1 MGAGYGVHA
10 RRTHPLACSPVS
22 EHFRIRG
29 GARLTGEVRVV
40 GAKNSV
46 LKLMAAALLAEG
58 TTTLTNC
65 PEILDVPLMADVLRG
80 LGCDVDVTGSEVAI
94 SAPAEPKHEADYGS
108 VSKLRASVCVLG
120 PLVGRCRRARVALP
134 GGDAIGSRPLDMHQN
149 GLRKL
154 GARSEIEHGCVV
166 AEAEGLHGAQ
176 IWLDFPSVGATENI
190 LMAAVLA
197 EGTTVLDNAAREPEI
212 VDLCVM
218 LQQMGA
224 QISGA
229 GTSTLTIEGV
239 DVLRP
244 TEHRVIGDRIVG
256 ATWAFAAAMTRGEV
270 TVRGVDPHHLDLV
283 LEKLRLAGA
292 EVDQAPVDQASVD
305 QSGFDG
311 FRVVMP
317 DRPTSVDFV
326 TLPYPGFAT
335 DLQPMAIALSAISDG
350 TSMITENVFEA
361 RFRFVEEMIRL
372 GADARTDG
380 HHAVVRGVE
389 RLSSAP
395 VWASDI
401 RAGAG
406 LVLAGLCAEGTTDV
420 WDVFHIDRGYPRFV
434 ENLAALGADIQRVT
448 APPER

>member
-1 MGAGYGVHA
+1 M
-10 RRTHPLACSPVS
+10 S
-22 EHFRIRG
+22 EHFRVQG
-29 GARLTGEVRVV
+29 GGRLVGEVAVV

-58 TTTLTNC
+58 TTTITNC
-65 PEILDVPLMADVLRG
+65 PEILDVPLMADVLRS
-80 LGCDVDVTGSEVAI
+80 LGCEVVL
-94 SAPAEPKHEADYGS
+94 DGS
-108 VSKLRASVCVLG
+108 VVTITTPEVLNHRADSEAMGKLRASVCVLG
-120 PLVGRCRRARVALP
+120 PLVGRCKRAVVALP
-134 GGDAIGSRPLDMHQN
+134 GGDAIGNRPLDMHQN

-154 GARSEIEHGCVV
+154 GAHSEIEHGCVI

-197 EGTTVLDNAAREPEI
+197 NGTTVIDNAAREPEI
-212 VDLCVM
+212 VDICVM

-224 QISGA
+224 KIEGA
-229 GTSTLTIEGV
+229 GTSTLTVHGV
-239 DVLRP
+239 ESLRP

-256 ATWAFAAAMTRGEV
+256 ATWAFAAAMTRGDI

-283 LEKLRLAGA
+283 LEKLRMAGA
-292 EVDQAPVDQASVD
+292 DVTTLD
-305 QSGFDG
+305 DG
-311 FRVVMP
+311 FRVVQT
-317 DRPTSVDFV
+317 DRPRSVDFV

-335 DLQPMAIALSAISDG
+335 DLQPFAIALSAVSDG
-350 TSMITENVFEA
+350 TSMITENLFEA
-361 RFRFVEEMIRL
+361 RFRFIEEMVRL

-406 LVLAGLCAEGTTDV
+406 LVLAGLCADGATEV
-420 WDVFHIDRGYPRFV
+420 YEIFHIERGYPGFV
-434 ENLAALGADIQRVT
+434 ENLRKLGATVERVT
-448 APPER
+448 A

>member
-1 MGAGYGVHA
+1 
-10 RRTHPLACSPVS
+10 VS
-22 EHFRIRG
+22 EHFRVRG
-29 GARLTGEVRVV
+29 GARLTGQVQVV

-65 PEILDVPLMADVLRG
+65 PEILDVPLMGDVLRG
-80 LGCDVDVTGSEVAI
+80 LGCDVSVTAGTVRI
-94 SAPAEPKHEADYGS
+94 TTPAELKYEADYGS

-154 GARSEIEHGCVV
+154 GAHSEIEHGCVV

-197 EGTTVLDNAAREPEI
+197 EGTTVIDNAAREPEI

-224 QISGA
+224 RICGA
-229 GTSTLTIEGV
+229 GTSTLTVEGV
-239 DVLRP
+239 PVLAP
-244 TEHRVIGDRIVG
+244 AEHRVVGDRIVG
-256 ATWAFAAAMTRGEV
+256 ATWAFAAAMTRGDV
-270 TVRGVDPHHLDLV
+270 TVRGVDSRHLDLV

-292 EVDQAPVDQASVD
+292 HVEAT
-305 QSGFDG
+305 GGDG

-317 DRPTSVDFV
+317 GRPTSVDFV

-335 DLQPMAIALSAISDG
+335 DLQPMAIALSAVSEG

-372 GADARTDG
+372 SADARTDG

-406 LVLAGLCAEGTTDV
+406 LVLAGLCAEGTTEV
-420 WDVFHIDRGYPRFV
+420 WDIFHIDRGYPRFV
-434 ENLAALGADIQRVT
+434 ENLTALGADVRRVT

>member
-1 MGAGYGVHA
+1 V
-10 RRTHPLACSPVS
+10 
-22 EHFRIRG
+22 RG
-29 GARLTGEVRVV
+29 GARLSGVVDVV

-65 PEILDVPLMADVLRG
+65 PEILDVPLMADVLRS
-80 LGCDVDVTGSEVAI
+80 LGCTVEVDGGTVRIDV
-94 SAPAEPKHEADYGS
+94 PAEPGSQADYRS

-120 PLVGRCRRARVALP
+120 PLVARCRKAIVPLP
-134 GGDAIGSRPLDMHQN
+134 GGDAIGSRPLDMHAN

-154 GARSEIEHGCVV
+154 GATTEIEHGRVV
-166 AEAEGLHGAQ
+166 AQADDLHGAQ

-197 EGTTVLDNAAREPEI
+197 EGTTVIDNAAREPEI

-224 QISGA
+224 KLEGVGS
-229 GTSTLTIEGV
+229 STLTVHGV
-239 DVLRP
+239 SSLRP
-244 TEHRVIGDRIVG
+244 TQHRVIGDRIVG
-256 ATWAFAAAMTRGEV
+256 ATWAFAACMTRGEV
-270 TVRGVDPHHLDLV
+270 TVRGVDPHHIDLV
-283 LEKLRLAGA
+283 LDKLRSAGA
-292 EVDQAPVDQASVD
+292 ETTVGEREFSV
-305 QSGFDG
+305 SMGG
-311 FRVVMP
+311 A
-317 DRPTSVDFV
+317 RPRAVDFV

-335 DLQPMAIALSAISDG
+335 DLQPMAIALTAVADG

-361 RFRFVEEMIRL
+361 RFRFVDEMVRL

-380 HHAVVRGVE
+380 HHAVIRGVE

-406 LVLAGLCAEGTTDV
+406 LVLAGLCADGTTEV
-420 WDVFHIDRGYPRFV
+420 WDVDHIDRGYPRFV
-434 ENLAALGADIQRVT
+434 ENLRSLGADVERVAADPT
-448 APPER
+448 R

>member
-1 MGAGYGVHA
+1 VVHA
-10 RRTHPLACSPVS
+10 ARLRAGQWLPASLTLVS
-22 EHFRIRG
+22 EHFRVRG
-29 GARLTGEVRVV
+29 DARLVGEVQVV

-58 TTTLTNC
+58 TTTITNC

-80 LGCDVDVTGSEVAI
+80 LGCEVEI
-94 SAPAEPKHEADYGS
+94 EGDTTRITTPAEPKHEADYGS

-120 PLVGRCRRARVALP
+120 PLLGRCRRARVALP

-166 AEAEGLHGAQ
+166 AEAEGLRGAQ

-197 EGTTVLDNAAREPEI
+197 RGTTVIDNAAREPEI

-218 LQQMGA
+218 LRQMGA
-224 QISGA
+224 RIYGA
-229 GTSTLTIEGV
+229 GSSTLTVEGV
-239 DVLRP
+239 DTLRP
-244 TEHRVIGDRIVG
+244 TAHRVIGDRIVG
-256 ATWAFAAAMTRGEV
+256 ATWAFAAAMTRGDV

-292 EVDQAPVDQASVD
+292 RVEQTGPGGEGDV
-305 QSGFDG
+305 
-311 FRVVMP
+311 FRVAMP
-317 DRPTSVDFV
+317 DRPTAVDFV

-335 DLQPMAIALSAISDG
+335 DLQPMAIALSSISDG

-361 RFRFVEEMIRL
+361 RFRFVEEMMRL

-380 HHAVVRGVE
+380 HHAVVRGVG

-406 LVLAGLCAEGTTDV
+406 LVLAGLCAEGTTEV
-420 WDVFHIDRGYPRFV
+420 WDVFHIDRGYPRFL
-434 ENLAALGADIQRVT
+434 ENLTALGADVRRVT
-448 APPER
+448 TPPER

>member
-1 MGAGYGVHA
+1 
-10 RRTHPLACSPVS
+10 VS
-22 EHFRIRG
+22 EHFRICG
-29 GARLTGEVRVV
+29 GARLTGEVQVV

-80 LGCDVDVTGSEVAI
+80 LGCDVEVAGPQVRI
-94 SAPAEPKHEADYGS
+94 VTPAEPKHEADYGS

-120 PLVGRCRRARVALP
+120 PLVGRCRRAKVALP

-197 EGTTVLDNAAREPEI
+197 EGITVIDNAAREPEI

-218 LQQMGA
+218 LKQMGA
-224 QISGA
+224 QISGE
-229 GTSTLTIEGV
+229 GTSTLTVEGV
-239 DVLRP
+239 DALSP

-256 ATWAFAAAMTRGEV
+256 ATWAFAAAMTRGDV
-270 TVRGVDPHHLDLV
+270 TVRGVNPHHLDLV

-292 EVDQAPVDQASVD
+292 QVDLSWPDA
-305 QSGFDG
+305 

-317 DRPTSVDFV
+317 GRPTAVDFV

-335 DLQPMAIALSAISDG
+335 DLQPMAIALSAIAEG

-406 LVLAGLCAEGTTDV
+406 LVLAGLCADGVTDV
-420 WDVFHIDRGYPRFV
+420 WDVFHIDRGYPRFL
-434 ENLAALGADIQRVT
+434 ENLTALGADVRRVT

>member
-1 MGAGYGVHA
+1 
-10 RRTHPLACSPVS
+10 VS
-22 EHFRIRG
+22 EHFRVCG
-29 GARLTGEVRVV
+29 GARLTGEVQVV

-65 PEILDVPLMADVLRG
+65 PEILDVPLMGDVLQG
-80 LGCDVDVTGSEVAI
+80 LGCDVQVAGSVVSI
-94 SAPAEPKHEADYGS
+94 TAPAELKHEADYGS

-120 PLVGRCRRARVALP
+120 PLVGRCRRAKVALP

-197 EGTTVLDNAAREPEI
+197 QGTTVIDNAAREPEI

-224 QISGA
+224 RISGA

-239 DVLRP
+239 DALAP

-256 ATWAFAAAMTRGEV
+256 ATWAFAAAMTRGDV
-270 TVRGVDPHHLDLV
+270 TVRGVNPRHLDLV

-292 EVDQAPVDQASVD
+292 QVDQPEV
-305 QSGFDG
+305 GDG

-317 DRPTSVDFV
+317 SRPSAVDFV

-335 DLQPMAIALSAISDG
+335 DLQPMAIALSAISEG

-380 HHAVVRGVE
+380 HHAVVRGIE

-395 VWASDI
+395 VWACDI

-406 LVLAGLCAEGTTDV
+406 LVLAGLCAEGTTEV
-420 WDVFHIDRGYPRFV
+420 WDVFHIDRGYPNFLQ
-434 ENLAALGADIQRVT
+434 NLTTLGADITRVT
-448 APPER
+448 APPQR

>member
-1 MGAGYGVHA
+1 M
-10 RRTHPLACSPVS
+10 S
-22 EHFRIRG
+22 EHFRVQG
-29 GARLTGEVRVV
+29 GARLVGEVSVV

-80 LGCDVDVTGSEVAI
+80 LGCEVDIDHDKVTIVS
-94 SAPAEPKHEADYGS
+94 PATPNHRADFAS
-108 VSKLRASVCVLG
+108 MSKLRASVCVLG
-120 PLVGRCRRARVALP
+120 PLVARCRKAVVALP

-149 GLRKL
+149 GLRQL
-154 GARSEIEHGCVV
+154 GATTGIEHGCVV
-166 AEAEGLHGAQ
+166 AEAENLHGAQ

-197 EGTTVLDNAAREPEI
+197 DGTTVIDNAAREPEI
-212 VDLCVM
+212 IDICVM

-224 QISGA
+224 KIEGA
-229 GTSTLTIEGV
+229 GTSTLTVHGV
-239 DVLRP
+239 QSLQP

-256 ATWAFAAAMTRGEV
+256 ATWALAAAMTRGDI
-270 TVRGVDPHHLDLV
+270 TVLGVDPGHLNLV
-283 LEKLRLAGA
+283 LEKLRSAGA
-292 EVDQAPVDQASVD
+292 EVTTVTEPQQ
-305 QSGFDG
+305 G
-311 FRVVMP
+311 FRVVM
-317 DRPTSVDFV
+317 DGRPKAVDFV

-335 DLQPMAIALSAISDG
+335 DNQPFAVALAAVAEG

-361 RFRFVEEMIRL
+361 RFRFVEEMMRM

-380 HHAVVRGVE
+380 HHCVVRGIE
-389 RLSSAP
+389 KLSGAP

-406 LVLAGLCAEGTTDV
+406 LVLAGLCAEGVTEV
-420 WDVFHIDRGYPRFV
+420 WDVFHIDRGYPQFI
-434 ENLAALGADIQRVT
+434 ENLQRLGADVQRVS

>member
-1 MGAGYGVHA
+1 M
-10 RRTHPLACSPVS
+10 S
-22 EHFRIRG
+22 EHFRVQG
-29 GARLTGEVRVV
+29 GARLVGEVEVV

-65 PEILDVPLMADVLRG
+65 PEILDVPLMADVLRN
-80 LGCDVDVTGSEVAI
+80 LGCEVTVEHDVVAI
-94 SAPAEPKHEADYGS
+94 TTPAELSHRADFAS
-108 VSKLRASVCVLG
+108 MSKLRASVCVLG
-120 PLVGRCRRARVALP
+120 PLVGRLRRAVVALP

-149 GLRKL
+149 GLRQL

-197 EGTTVLDNAAREPEI
+197 DGTTVIDNAAREPEI
-212 VDLCVM
+212 VDLCTM

-224 QISGA
+224 KIEGA
-229 GTSTLTIEGV
+229 GTSTLTVHGV
-239 DVLRP
+239 TSLRP
-244 TEHRVIGDRIVG
+244 TQHRVIGDRIVG
-256 ATWAFAAAMTRGEV
+256 ATWAMAGAMTRGDI

-292 EVDQAPVDQASVD
+292 DVTLLDAPGEQ
-305 QSGFDG
+305 G
-311 FRVVMP
+311 FRVRMSG
-317 DRPTSVDFV
+317 RPRSVDFV

-335 DLQPMAIALSAISDG
+335 DLQPFAVALAAVSDG
-350 TSMITENVFEA
+350 VSMITENVFEA
-361 RFRFVEEMIRL
+361 RFRFIEEMVRL

-380 HHAVVRGVE
+380 HHAVIRGVE

-406 LVLAGLCAEGTTDV
+406 LVLAGLCAEGVTEV
-420 WDVFHIDRGYPRFV
+420 WDVFHIDRGYPCFV
-434 ENLAALGADIQRVT
+434 ENLNRLGADVQRVA
-448 APPER
+448 APPAR

>member
-1 MGAGYGVHA
+1 MA
-10 RRTHPLACSPVS
+10 
-22 EHFRIRG
+22 EHFAVRG
-29 GARLTGEVRVV
+29 GARLVGTVDVV

-58 TTTLTNC
+58 TTTVTNC
-65 PEILDVPLMADVLRG
+65 PEILDVPLMADVLRS
-80 LGCDVDVTGSEVAI
+80 LGCTVTVDHSTVTIDV
-94 SAPAEPKHEADYGS
+94 PAEPSAEADYRS

-120 PLVGRCRRARVALP
+120 PLLARCRRAVVPLP
-134 GGDAIGSRPLDMHQN
+134 GGDAIGSRPLDMHQA

-154 GARSEIEHGCVV
+154 GATTEIAHGRVV
-166 AEAEGLHGAQ
+166 ASAEDLHGAQ

-197 EGTTVLDNAAREPEI
+197 DGTTVIDNAAREPEM
-212 VDLCVM
+212 VDLCLM

-224 QISGA
+224 KIDGVGS
-229 GTSTLTIEGV
+229 STLTVHGV
-239 DVLRP
+239 TGLEP
-244 TEHRVIGDRIVG
+244 TSHRVIGDRIVG
-256 ATWAFAAAMTRGEV
+256 ATWAFAAVMTRGEV

-283 LEKLRLAGA
+283 LDKLRSAGA
-292 EVDQAPVDQASVD
+292 TTDITD
-305 QSGFDG
+305 DG
-311 FRVVMP
+311 FSIAMEG
-317 DRPTSVDFV
+317 RPQAVDFV

-335 DLQPMAIALSAISDG
+335 DLQPMAIALSAVAEG

-361 RFRFVEEMIRL
+361 RFRFVDEMIRL

-380 HHAVVRGVE
+380 HHAVVRGIE

-406 LVLAGLCAEGTTDV
+406 LVLAGLCAEGRTEV
-420 WDVFHIDRGYPRFV
+420 WDVEHIDRGYPRFV
-434 ENLAALGADIQRVT
+434 ENLRSLGAGIARVQ
-448 APPER
+448 ADPAR